1 MYEKQRILFLSF
13 FPCRKKEV
21 ESHTAVLAALVIL
34 LLHTEL
40 HQTQF
45 PPGKVADQ
53 RRTDDKK
60 SDKTIFLPLLA
71 FFWSYFTHSI
81 QFGLRRQRESKIGVS
96 LQSQCLF

>member
-1 MYEKQRILFLSF
+1 MVHNSLLVGRRKWNHTPLFWPHLLYYYYTPSCIKLS
-13 FPCRKKEV
+13 
-21 ESHTAVLAALVIL
+21 SS
-34 LLHTEL
+34 
-40 HQTQF
+40 
-45 PPGKVADQ
+45 PGKVADQ